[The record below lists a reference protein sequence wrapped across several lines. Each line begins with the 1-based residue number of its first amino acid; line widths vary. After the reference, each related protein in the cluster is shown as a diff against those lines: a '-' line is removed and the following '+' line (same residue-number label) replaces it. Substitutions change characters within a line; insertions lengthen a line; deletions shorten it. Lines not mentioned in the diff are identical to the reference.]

1 MMKKLPML
9 LCVAAGFVG
18 AVLLLELTL
27 RLLPVGGKGVYADD
41 PRPDWPAHHLVPNG
55 RYVHS
60 SGWNFVNVRR
70 GQINNLG
77 YVAPFDYLPG
87 SKGIVVLG
95 DSFVEGLQ
103 NDYGDTIQGSLP
115 RYLAS
120 PQQVM
125 QFGNSAASL
134 ADYLGLAPLIAERF
148 RPTWATVVVISG
160 DFEEGF
166 AANDGY
172 FRWNPDSDPP
182 VDLVPERAK
191 STLVKWMRQL
201 ALTRYLRYN
210 LKIVPARLIERKH
223 APSAEQRVSECAPVR
238 LSSRNREL
246 VERVADEL
254 PKALSLDPS
263 HVVLVFDSDRASIYS
278 PNSPMPC
285 PTDDAAALSLL
296 GARAQALGMHVID
309 TQPLFTDFYRR
320 TGQRL
325 DYSPVDMHWNK
336 IAHGLVARR
345 IAEIINR

>member
-9 LCVAAGFVG
+9 LCVAAGF
-18 AVLLLELTL
+18 AASVLLLELTL
-27 RLLPVGGKGVYADD
+27 RLLPVAGKGVYADD
-41 PRPDWPAHHLVPNG
+41 PRQDWPAHHLVPNG
-55 RYVHS
+55 RYLSS
-60 SGWNFVNVRR
+60 SGWNFDNVRR
-70 GQINNLG
+70 GKINNMG
-77 YVAPFDYLPG
+77 YVAPFD
-87 SKGIVVLG
+87 
-95 DSFVEGLQ
+95 
-103 NDYGDTIQGSLP
+103 SLP

-125 QFGNSAASL
+125 QFGNSGASL

-148 RPTWATVVVISG
+148 RPTWAAVLVIGG
-160 DFEEGF
+160 DFDEGF

-172 FRWNPDSDPP
+172 FRWNSDRDPP
-182 VDLVPERAK
+182 VEFVPERAK
-191 STLVKWMRQL
+191 STLAKWMRQL
-201 ALTRYLRYN
+201 ALVRYWRNN
-210 LKIVPARLIERKH
+210 LKVVPARLIKRKH
-223 APSAEQRVSECAPVR
+223 APSAEEPVSECAPVR

-325 DYSPVDMHWNK
+325 DYSPVDTHWNG